1 MTQHITGHSRRIGE
15 RGGLEDF
22 SPIDFRSELNEE
34 QFEAVTAAPGPAL
47 VLAGAGSGKT
57 RTLTYRVAW
66 LLTQGVSPSNVL
78 LLTFTNKA
86 AREMLRR
93 VEELTGVPTYRFWG
107 GTFHHIGHKTVR
119 AHSRTVGLDP
129 SFTIL
134 DDKDSDSFLKDTI
147 REMDPGFLKE
157 KSNPKVGL
165 VANIISFAR
174 NTRSSIEQ
182 VIYDRY
188 YFFEFLI
195 DRIQAFLDR
204 YQKRKREHQVAD
216 FDDLLVFWY
225 DVLRKDPD
233 AARYYR
239 NQFEH
244 ILVDEYQDTNQL
256 QADIVDILG
265 EHRNVMAVGDD
276 AQCIYTWRGAS
287 YENIMTFTE
296 RYSESSIYKIE
307 TNYRSTPQILN
318 LANSVL
324 ATQPAESGYHKEMRP
339 TRESN
344 HLPFVVPS
352 MDSKLEAEFIIRRTQ
367 GLLDEGYRLSDIAVL
382 YRAHYQALDIQV
394 ELSRAGIPF
403 IITSGVRFFEQAHV
417 RDLVAQLRFT
427 INPMDQAAFVRFT
440 TLLSKVGERTALR
453 VFGSLTRIGLKGEI
467 SRLEA
472 MFAPEIQ
479 GIIPKVAREEWIDL
493 AHSIK
498 DINEAAQHQ
507 TPADAVRIAIEGW
520 YSGYIRTV
528 YPNWESRLEDL
539 NSLIGFAGRFDSMT
553 ELLAQLIL
561 LNSETSDRSA
571 DDSGDFMRLTTVH
584 QAKGLEFPIVFVIA
598 LADGLFPIRRAIE
611 EGNLDEERRLF
622 YVALTRAKDEL
633 YLCYPLI
640 NPQGGPP
647 LRPRPSRFIEAFP
660 SDRFEFLRPHRQRSF

>member
-1 MTQHITGHSRRIGE
+1 MTQNIRGNRQGIGE
-15 RGGLEDF
+15 KAKLADF
-22 SPIDFRSELNEE
+22 SPIDFESELNQE
-34 QFEAVTAAPGPAL
+34 QFEAVTAASGPAL

-66 LLTQGVSPSNVL
+66 LLTQGVNPSNIL

-86 AREMLRR
+86 AKEMLRR
-93 VEELTGVPTYRFWG
+93 VEELTGVSAHRFWG

-119 AHSRTVGLDP
+119 THSKTVGLDP

-157 KSNPKVGL
+157 KNNPKIRL
-165 VANIISFAR
+165 VATIISFAR

-188 YFFEFLI
+188 YFFEPLV

-216 FDDLLVFWY
+216 FDDLIVFWH
-225 DVLRKDPD
+225 DILRKSPEV
-233 AARYYR
+233 ACHYR
-239 NQFEH
+239 NQFKH

-265 EHRNVMAVGDD
+265 KHRNLMAVGDD

-296 RYSESSIYKIE
+296 RYPESNIYKIE

-318 LANSVL
+318 LANSIL
-324 ATQPAESGYHKEMRP
+324 ATQPSGSGYRKEMRP
-339 TRESN
+339 TRKSN
-344 HLPFVVPS
+344 HLPFVVPI
-352 MDSKLEAEFIIRRTQ
+352 MDSKLEAEFIIKRTQ
-367 GLLDEGYRLSDIAVL
+367 GLLDNGYRLSDIAIL
-382 YRAHYQALDIQV
+382 YRAHYQALDVQV

-403 IITSGVRFFEQAHV
+403 IITSGVRFFEQSHV
-417 RDLVAQLRFT
+417 RDLVSQLRFT
-427 INPMDQAAFVRFT
+427 INPMDQPAFVRLT
-440 TLLSKVGERTALR
+440 SLIPKVGERTALR
-453 VFGSLTRIGLKGEI
+453 LFEALNQFGTKAKI

-479 GIIPKVAREEWIDL
+479 KIIPKTAKEEWLDL
-493 AHSIK
+493 AQSIK
-498 DINEAAQHQ
+498 DISEAARNQ

-528 YPNWESRLEDL
+528 YPNWQTRLEDL
-539 NSLIGFAGRFDSMT
+539 NGLIGFAGRFDSMT

-561 LNSETSDRSA
+561 LNTETSDRSA
-571 DDSGDFMRLTTVH
+571 DNSGDFMRLTTVH

-598 LADGLFPIRRAIE
+598 LADGLFPIRRSIE

-622 YVALTRAKDEL
+622 YVAVTRAKDEL
-633 YLCYPLI
+633 YLSYPLI
-640 NPQGGPP
+640 SPQGGPP
-647 LRPRPSRFIEAFP
+647 LRPRPSRFVETL
-660 SDRFEFLRPHRQRSF
+660 SSNHFEFLHPHRQNTY